1 MNRHQGLARA
11 KRVSGRFLATVIA
24 TAAAY
29 ESSAALAPR
38 LSSAI
43 GSLTGVRLFVDG
55 TSAARQQADAWRK
68 SRPSDA
74 RLMSYIAS
82 QPMAR
87 WIGGWTSDVR
97 QDVSDFASR
106 AASQGTTP
114 VFVAYN
120 IPSRDCGNYSAG
132 GAQDASR
139 YASWIR
145 SFADGLAG
153 RRAVVILEPD
163 ALGQVDCLKP
173 DQQAARYR
181 MLNDAVHTLKRAGG
195 VVYIDAGNAHWVAA
209 DLMASRLRQAGIDAA
224 DGFALNVSNYF
235 STSDNVRFGNDLS
248 RRVGGKH
255 YVIDTSRNGMGG
267 GNGWCNASGQALG
280 AAPTTNTG
288 VPLADAFLWIKHPG
302 ESDGTCNG
310 GPKAG
315 AWWPEYALGLAQRQF
330 GASN

>member
-1 MNRHQGLARA
+1 MQKQQRLTRM
-11 KRVSGRFLATVIA
+11 KRVGGRVAVATIALAG
-24 TAAAY
+24 AY
-29 ESSAALAPR
+29 QTSAALAPVTR
-38 LSSAI
+38 AI
-43 GSLTGVRLFVDG
+43 LGSLGGIRLFVDG
-55 TSAARQQADAWRK
+55 DSPARRQADAWRH

-74 RLMSYIAS
+74 KLMSYIAS

-97 QDVSDFASR
+97 RDVSDFVSR
-106 AASQGTTP
+106 AASEGTAP
-114 VFVAYN
+114 VLVAYN
-120 IPSRDCGNYSAG
+120 IPSRDCGSYSGG
-132 GAQDASR
+132 GAQDATR
-139 YASWIR
+139 YGNWIR
-145 SFADGLAG
+145 SFADGLG
-153 RRAVVILEPD
+153 GHRAVVILEPD
-163 ALGQVDCLKP
+163 ALGQVGCLTP
-173 DQQAARYR
+173 DRQAARYH
-181 MLNDAVHTLKRAGG
+181 MLSDAVHTLKSAGG
-195 VVYIDAGNAHWVAA
+195 LVYIDAGNAHWVSS
-209 DLMASRLRQAGIDAA
+209 DVMASRLRQAGIDAA

-267 GNGWCNASGQALG
+267 GNGWCNPSGQALG

-288 VPLADAFLWIKHPG
+288 VPLADAFLWVKHPG

-330 GASN
+330 GAAN